1 MRLYMTIPGYEK
13 NIKIRSIEFDNQYVD
28 SRLPIIYIRCHR
40 KYEEYFSYGTQ
51 IVHFHNKY
59 GKVLFTS
66 LDTRLNFRC
75 YESDM
80 HEDVKFRGIILISK
94 QLEVIGLGKISKNY
108 LQNILKDTCN
118 SQLSKKL
125 YSKRE
130 LKKQQKIV
138 EEACEENR
146 EELKDTTRQIRIT
159 YFWRKR
165 MRCFSVYYLLY
176 IKHTRRHMRY
186 KNKRYKTIFF
196 NIEIISRAPT

>member
-1 MRLYMTIPGYEK
+1 
-13 NIKIRSIEFDNQYVD
+13 
-28 SRLPIIYIRCHR
+28 
-40 KYEEYFSYGTQ
+40 
-51 IVHFHNKY
+51 
-59 GKVLFTS
+59 
-66 LDTRLNFRC
+66 
-75 YESDM
+75 M

-94 QLEVIGLGKISKNY
+94 QLEVIGLGKISKCY

-118 SQLSKKL
+118 SQLTKKV
-125 YSKRE
+125 YSTRE

-146 EELKDTTRQIRIT
+146 DELKDTTRQIRIT

-165 MRCFSVYYLLY
+165 MSCFSVYYLLY

-186 KNKRYKTIFF
+186 KNKRCKIIFF